1 MEGVFGSVVVGGRRA
16 KKGERE
22 QELIRQKRFG
32 VCDYQVCLEGSSDSG
47 QLTTTTKHFRLL
59 CKC

>member
-1 MEGVFGSVVVGGRRA
+1 MDGVGKWGLGVFGSVVVGGRRA

-32 VCDYQVCLEGSSDSG
+32 VCDYQVSWRDHQTLAS
-47 QLTTTTKHFRLL
+47 
-59 CKC
+59 